1 MKKKIIIICISVI
14 LFLAIGISAFIIV
27 SNNNKESL
35 INEVKTLLEKDNFDK
50 AKEIISKNDLLNEKA
65 KEQTLKIIS
74 TRMTKY
80 KVSSLDNFINL
91 TNEDWENI
99 KKFDTFINDL
109 KLKDVSKKY
118 EYFTKLIELEEY
130 NQYIPA
136 IKWIDS
142 TDYEVWQSY
151 IKLEVESD
159 FTRVANMLPNYSF
172 EKYGVE
178 NVYIKDL
185 NEEKDKFAQY
195 CKTISEAILESN
207 LSKYNS
213 VYDKITASVTLL
225 ANTEIKIL
233 TTKSELENKIKE
245 LPTI

>member
-1 MKKKIIIICISVI
+1 MKQRITRKMRRELKNTV
-14 LFLAIGISAFIIV
+14 
-27 SNNNKESL
+27 NP
-35 INEVKTLLEKDNFDK
+35 LE
-50 AKEIISKNDLLNEKA
+50 EL
-65 KEQTLKIIS
+65 S

-80 KVSSLDNFINL
+80 KVSSVNNFINL
-91 TNEDWENI
+91 TNKDWENI

-109 KLKDVSKKY
+109 KLKDISKKY

-130 NQYIPA
+130 NKYIPA

-142 TDYEVWQSY
+142 TDYDVRQSY
-151 IKLEVESD
+151 IKLEVESY
-159 FTRVANMLPNYSF
+159 FTRVANMLPKYSF
-172 EKYGVE
+172 EKYGIE

-195 CKTISEAILESN
+195 CKTISEALAESN
-207 LSKYNS
+207 ISKYNS

-225 ANTEIKIL
+225 ADTEIKIV
-233 TTKSELENKIKE
+233 TTKSELESEIKE

>member
-1 MKKKIIIICISVI
+1 MKKKIIIICISII
-14 LFLAIGISAFIIV
+14 LFLTIGISAFIIV
-27 SNNNKESL
+27 YNNNKERL
-35 INEVKTLLEKDNFDK
+35 INDVKTLLEKDNYDK
-50 AKEIISKNDLLNEKA
+50 AKEIISKNDLLNEKVR
-65 KEQTLKIIS
+65 EQTLKIIS

-80 KVSSLDNFINL
+80 KVSSVDNFINL
-91 TNEDWENI
+91 TNEDWDNI
-99 KKFDTFINDL
+99 KKFDIFINDL
-109 KLKDVSKKY
+109 KLKDISKKY

-136 IKWIDS
+136 IKWMDS
-142 TDYEVWQSY
+142 TDYEVWKSY

-178 NVYIKDL
+178 NVYIKEL

-195 CKTISEAILESN
+195 CKIISKAILENN

-233 TTKSELENKIKE
+233 TTKSELESKIKD